1 MHTHDW
7 PANDALPEC
16 ALEVLFRN
24 ARSHNGWLPRPVSDD
39 QLHQLYE
46 LVKWGPTSANCSPM
60 RVVFVRTA
68 AGRERLRPWL
78 SPGNVDKTMTAPVT
92 AIIGFD
98 IAFYQALPQLFPHNP
113 AVQQAFLG
121 PDKQAHAELTAFR
134 NGTLQAGYFIVAAR
148 ALGLDCGPMSG
159 FDAQAI
165 DRIFWTGTTVR
176 TNFLCNLGHGDPGK
190 LFGRHP
196 RLTFEEACRLA

>member
-1 MHTHDW
+1 MIADS
-7 PANDALPEC
+7 ALDT
-16 ALEVLFRN
+16 LFRN
-24 ARSHNGWLPRPVSDD
+24 ARSHNGWLPRLVSDE
-39 QLHQLYE
+39 QLRQLYE

-98 IAFYQALPQLFPHNP
+98 LAFYRALPQLFPHNP
-113 AVQQAFLG
+113 AMQDAFAG
-121 PDKQAHAELTAFR
+121 PEKAAHAEITAFR
-134 NGTLQAGYFIVAAR
+134 NGTLQAGYFITAAR

-159 FDAQAI
+159 FDATAL
-165 DRIFWTGTTVR
+165 DREFWAGTAVR

-196 RLTFEEACRLA
+196 RLTFDEACSLV